1 MSASDYLENK
11 LLDHTLGSSAFS
23 QPSNL
28 YIGLSTGTFADANSG
43 TELSGNGYS
52 RKQVTFGTAS
62 SGSITN
68 SGAVEFDTATGT
80 QGSISHF
87 GIFDASSGG
96 NLLFHGSFTSAK
108 TIENGDQ
115 FKIPAS
121 SLTVSID

>member
-43 TELSGNGYS
+43 TELSGNGYA

-80 QGSISHF
+80 QGSIS
-87 GIFDASSGG
+87 
-96 NLLFHGSFTSAK
+96 
-108 TIENGDQ
+108 
-115 FKIPAS
+115 
-121 SLTVSID
+121 VSYTHLRAHET

>member
-43 TELSGNGYS
+43 TELSGNGYA